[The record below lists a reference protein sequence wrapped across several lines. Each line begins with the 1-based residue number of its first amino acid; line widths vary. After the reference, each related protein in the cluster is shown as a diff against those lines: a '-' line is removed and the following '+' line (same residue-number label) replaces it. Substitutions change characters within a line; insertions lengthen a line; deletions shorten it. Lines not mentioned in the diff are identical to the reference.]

1 MLLTI
6 LIVIAVLIALFC
18 IVVAL
23 RPDEFCVS
31 RSATIFAPPAVVFGY
46 VNDLHK
52 WQEFSPWAKLDPA
65 AKNSFEGPGSG
76 VGASFAWA
84 GNGKVGEGRMT
95 ITESRPDELIRFRL
109 DFLKPFAATNT
120 AEFTFKSE
128 EGKTIVTWSMSGK
141 SNFFFK
147 AMGLFMN
154 CDKMVG
160 AQFSEGLANLKALAE
175 ARK

>member
-1 MLLTI
+1 MLLSI
-6 LIVIAVLIALFC
+6 LVVIAVLIVLFC

-23 RPDEFCVS
+23 RPDEFVVS
-31 RSATIFAPPAVVFGY
+31 RSTAISAPSPVVFEY

-65 AKNSFEGPGSG
+65 ARNSFDGPRSG

-84 GNGKVGEGRMT
+84 GNSKVGEGRMT

-120 AEFTFKSE
+120 AEFIFKYE
-128 EGKTIVTWSMSGK
+128 GGKTVVTWSMSGK

-160 AQFSEGLANLKALAE
+160 SQFSEGLANLKALAE
-175 ARK
+175 AQR